1 MKPQQKVEREKS
13 QPNLYGILPT
23 VSVCQ
28 WNLLV
33 SQSLTYSDFMQQISK
48 SSKYF
53 FLYKRRIK
61 FQP

>member
-33 SQSLTYSDFMQQISK
+33 SQSLTYSDFMQKNKQKFKI
-48 SSKYF
+48 F